1 MIIDAHAHSDE
12 FYEAG
17 WIDPPEKVLE
27 YMEMAEIDMACIST
41 YCNAPG
47 FNPNAVKYI
56 ANACKKY
63 PKQLIPYVRLD
74 PNHGDKTIETLKES
88 IEVYGFKGVKLHPV
102 DYALP
107 AFAPTVIKI
116 LKIAGEYGLPVLFH
130 CSDELMCLPLEI
142 EAGIEEAED
151 TIIVLGHMGGFYHQ
165 DDAIEIAKRHN
176 NVYLET
182 CEQPFTRGIYKAVC
196 ELGAERVLFGTDMP
210 TDNPILEVEKIRCAG
225 LGKEA
230 EDKIFYK
237 NIARL
242 LKLDVERNLK

>member
-1 MIIDAHAHSDE
+1 MIIDSHAHSDE
-12 FYEAG
+12 FIETG
-17 WIDPPEKVLE
+17 WIDPPEKVIE
-27 YMEMAEIDMACIST
+27 YMDMAGIDMACIST

-56 ANACKKY
+56 AAARDKY
-63 PKQLIPYVRLD
+63 PDRFIPFIRLD
-74 PNHGDKTIETLKES
+74 PNHGQKTLDTLKEA

-116 LKIAGEYGLPVLFH
+116 MQMAGEYGMPVLYH

-142 EAGIEEAED
+142 EAGIAEAPE
-151 TIIVLGHMGGFYHQ
+151 TNIILGHMGGFYHQ
-165 DDAIEIAKRHN
+165 NDAIEIAKRN
-176 NVYLET
+176 PNVYLET
-182 CEQPFTRGIYKAVC
+182 CEQPFTWGIKKAV
-196 ELGAERVLFGTDMP
+196 EEIGADRVLFGTDIP
-210 TDNPILEVEKIRCAG
+210 TDNPILEVEKIKSAK

-230 EDKIFYK
+230 EEMIFYK

-242 LKLDVERNLK
+242 LKLNV